1 MANRGPTVPGA
12 KDSRRNLRTGPK
24 APKGNTRSVV
34 HHGRTKRAVIPGT
47 DEARAEIVEALAAA
61 APVRD
66 TDGGLP
72 AADAA
77 IVELAARELARIRNV
92 DDWLAQRGVLDRR
105 GHVRPAAGYLEKAT
119 STLDRLLT
127 SLGMN
132 PRSRAVLGLDLARQ
146 KDLAS
151 AMSEPDPVKRERLL
165 REAGVV
171 DMEGVDAPETR
182 PRT

>member
-1 MANRGPTVPGA
+1 MANRGRTVPGA
-12 KDSRRNLRTGPK
+12 TDTRRNLRTGPK
-24 APKGNTRSVV
+24 APKRNTRSVV
-34 HHGRTKRAVIPGT
+34 HHGRTEHAVIPGT

-66 TDGGLP
+66 PDGGLP

-77 IVELAARELARIRNV
+77 IVEVAARELARIRNV
-92 DDWLAQRGVLDRR
+92 DDWLARHGVLDRR

-119 STLDRLLT
+119 RTLDRLLN

-146 KDLAS
+146 QDMAT
-151 AMSEPDPVKRERLL
+151 AMSEPDPEKRRSML
-165 REAGVV
+165 RDAGVI
-171 DMEGVDAPETR
+171 DAEEVTDD
-182 PRT
+182 